1 MTYADIACRQ
11 DMKEESS
18 DKLVGLE
25 GHSLLTVMVG
35 IIAPEEGNLAVS
47 DGEDAV
53 ITDGDPMSISAEVLQ
68 DSVGAIE
75 GWFAIDDPLIMVE
88 VPQEGFEVC
97 GILEMTEMGGKGQI
111 PSLEAIFEE
120 AEELASEQ
128 C

>member
-1 MTYADIACRQ
+1 
-11 DMKEESS
+11 MKEESS